1 MKHIEHIEHIK
12 HMQVHST
19 QVDRSHIIPS
29 HHRCA
34 PSWLNLVT
42 HSLVVVC
49 NSVQLQQA
57 QQQQVC
63 WQLSECV
70 QHCASVSASVP
81 YQVHLPAEQVC
92 TTQCKCTY
100 VQLWQV
106 CSPGANVASVL
117 TSVLT
122 RCNCSRSVASCQQV
136 CSASVCPA
144 EQVCVQCYSPQ
155 LYTFLYNSIQVQYRD
170 KYKHYKQNLV
180 PPALTHLIGL

>member
-1 MKHIEHIEHIK
+1 M
-12 HMQVHST
+12 
-19 QVDRSHIIPS
+19 
-29 HHRCA
+29 
-34 PSWLNLVT
+34 
-42 HSLVVVC
+42 VVC

-106 CSPGANVASVL
+106 CSPGAIVASVL

-122 RCNCSRSVASCQQV
+122 RCNCQQV
-136 CSASVCPA
+136 CSAVSK
-144 EQVCVQCYSPQ
+144 CVQLSKCVFSVTVPSCIPSCTTQYKYNTIQTYIQALHAEPGTTCFNTLDRVISRLYFSCLHYSSTRCTP
-155 LYTFLYNSIQVQYRD
+155 
-170 KYKHYKQNLV
+170 
-180 PPALTHLIGL
+180 